1 MTPARRGKTR
11 MQTAEG
17 RTGAMEEAAM
27 AAGETDRAVIARLPP
42 PKPATKKVF
51 TAKTLF
57 LVLVG
62 VLIGGGGGFLI
73 GKYGSAL
80 LVPFAGSKWLKLVE
94 LFGLPLWWFVA
105 VGVHEFGHV
114 VGGWIGGGRLLLYVV
129 GPFMWRRT
137 PVGLKFSW
145 NRQVNLSGGL
155 AACLPLDPG
164 AVSAKRFATMI
175 AGGPVSSLVL
185 AAMLAGVAGL
195 LSVGEPGAGR
205 ALLQH
210 QAVFGAAISLLIFA
224 VTAMPGAAGGFKSD
238 GRRFWELLR
247 GDARS
252 EQEKAMIV
260 LTVASLGGVRPAD
273 YDPALIAQ
281 ITALR
286 DGSMFDLY
294 GHYTAF
300 HHGMD
305 CGEPVRA
312 QAALDHVLAGEE
324 KLAPFLRDAARC
336 DYAWLLARHT
346 GDAVAA
352 RAWLESAGPLAFD
365 PATRLRA
372 EAAVLLAEGKKAAAA
387 EKAREGL
394 VALETKSLTPVKSAF
409 AAEVLEEI
417 LREATALN
425 GAR

>member
-1 MTPARRGKTR
+1 MKRARRAKAR
-11 MQTAEG
+11 MQAPEG
-17 RTGAMEEAAM
+17 RTAAMEEAAM
-27 AAGETDRAVIARLPP
+27 AAGEINREVIARRPP
-42 PKPATKKVF
+42 PKPAAKKAF

-62 VLIGGGGGFLI
+62 VLIGGGVGFLI
-73 GKYGSAL
+73 GKYGSGL
-80 LVPFAGSKWLKLVE
+80 LVPFDGSKWLKLVE

-105 VGVHEFGHV
+105 VGVHELGHV

-137 PVGLKFSW
+137 PAGLKFSW
-145 NRQVNLSGGL
+145 NRQVNLGGGL
-155 AACLPLDPG
+155 AACLPLDPR
-164 AVSAKRFATMI
+164 AVSAKRFAVMI

-185 AAMLAGVAGL
+185 AVLLAGAAGL
-195 LSVGEPGAGR
+195 LSLGEPGTAR

-224 VTAMPGAAGGFKSD
+224 VTALPGTAGGFKSD

-300 HHGMD
+300 HHAMD
-305 CGEPVRA
+305 CGEPARA
-312 QAALDHVLAGEE
+312 QAVLDHVLAGEE

-346 GDAVAA
+346 RDAVAA
-352 RAWLESAGPLAFD
+352 RAWLDSAGTLAFD

-372 EAAVLLAEGKKAAAA
+372 EAAVLLAEGKKTEAAA
-387 EKAREGL
+387 KAREGL

-409 AAEVLEEI
+409 ATEVLEEI
-417 LREATALN
+417 LRDATE
-425 GAR
+425 GTG